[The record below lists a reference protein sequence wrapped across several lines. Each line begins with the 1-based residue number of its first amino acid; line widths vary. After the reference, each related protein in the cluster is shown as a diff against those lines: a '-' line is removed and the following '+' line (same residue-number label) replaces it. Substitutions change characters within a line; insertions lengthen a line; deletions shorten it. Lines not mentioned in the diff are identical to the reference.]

1 MSSYSHCFAS
11 ASKPKV
17 LNQRARIN
25 GERTAI
31 GRLVARFAAAVD
43 LPDVV
48 GRGLDEDDGGRWGHK
63 DSNACWCDDWK
74 KSEPVKR
81 MVFE

>member
-1 MSSYSHCFAS
+1 MKLMGGKCSSGVHS
-11 ASKPKV
+11 
-17 LNQRARIN
+17 
-25 GERTAI
+25 I
-31 GRLVARFAAAVD
+31 GRLVARFAATVD

-81 MVFE
+81 LVFE